1 MLRVEGQ
8 RVDARKQRHAMLVW
22 QWRNGAQGE
31 NVVDFVEPVS
41 QRRGKGKSHEAR
53 VCGAT

>member
-1 MLRVEGQ
+1 M
-8 RVDARKQRHAMLVW
+8 DARKQRHAMLVW